1 MSVMPSSS
9 RGVWCQCLVNHKGL
23 LLSLLCC
30 QTGVAQQQGTWALP
44 WVQGALDAAAA
55 AAAAKDTTRHAQQ
68 QQQLH
73 LAALNYQARQGFA
86 ERRLQA
92 AAAKRQAQQQAKEAA
107 LQTRLAAA
115 AAVAPAAVT
124 ADAWGIDGAKL
135 EQLLLPPLHGLPS
148 YTQLEDP
155 MPAYI
160 KAASDYR
167 ACIDARVQTGE
178 AVCCVCARYL
188 PLVTK
193 DKGAVLPKA
202 RDPCHKGWHEVPD
215 ADIPGKQVLVTAE
228 YLGNDANGV
237 AIPRHT
243 PELPRVGLT
252 TYTIGNIAYCL
263 EPAGIVNTN
272 GEPCCPHNTLKWS
285 HLLVCR

>member
-1 MSVMPSSS
+1 
-9 RGVWCQCLVNHKGL
+9 
-23 LLSLLCC
+23 
-30 QTGVAQQQGTWALP
+30 
-44 WVQGALDAAAA
+44 VQGKLYAAAA
-55 AAAAKDTTRHAQQ
+55 AAAAKDTARHAQQ
-68 QQQLH
+68 QQQLN
-73 LAALNYQARQGFA
+73 LAALNYQVRQQARAASSVLA

-115 AAVAPAAVT
+115 AVAPAAVT
-124 ADAWGIDGAKL
+124 TNAWGIDGEKL

-167 ACIDARVQTGE
+167 ACIDARLQTGE

-202 RDPCHKGWHEVPD
+202 RDPAHKGWHEVPA

-237 AIPRHT
+237 AVPRHT

-263 EPAGIVNTN
+263 EPAGIVSVN

>member
-1 MSVMPSSS
+1 ML
-9 RGVWCQCLVNHKGL
+9 GVVCCGL
-23 LLSLLCC
+23 AGLRAVDVA
-30 QTGVAQQQGTWALP
+30 TGRMQQQQT
-44 WVQGALDAAAA
+44 
-55 AAAAKDTTRHAQQ
+55 AAAKRNAQ
-68 QQQLH
+68 
-73 LAALNYQARQGFA
+73 
-86 ERRLQA
+86 LQA
-92 AAAKRQAQQQAKEAA
+92 AAAAVSAQMQQRESSMQSAAQEHLARAHTAAAAKAARNQARLAVAA
-107 LQTRLAAA
+107 VGAATSAAA
-115 AAVAPAAVT
+115 AA
-124 ADAWGIDGAKL
+124 DAWGVDGKNL
-135 EQLLLPPLHGLPS
+135 KELLLPLLHGLPS
-148 YTQLEDP
+148 YTQLDDP

-160 KAASDYR
+160 MAASDYR

>member
-1 MSVMPSSS
+1 MQQRES
-9 RGVWCQCLVNHKGL
+9 RMQSAAQERLARAHTAAAAKAARNQERESRMQSAAQERLARAHTAAAAKAGRNQARLAAA
-23 LLSLLCC
+23 
-30 QTGVAQQQGTWALP
+30 VAA
-44 WVQGALDAAAA
+44 VGAATSAAAA
-55 AAAAKDTTRHAQQ
+55 A
-68 QQQLH
+68 
-73 LAALNYQARQGFA
+73 
-86 ERRLQA
+86 
-92 AAAKRQAQQQAKEAA
+92 
-107 LQTRLAAA
+107 
-115 AAVAPAAVT
+115 
-124 ADAWGIDGAKL
+124 DAWGVDGKNL
-135 EQLLLPPLHGLPS
+135 KQLLLPPLQGLPS

-167 ACIDARVQTGE
+167 ACIEARMQTGE

-188 PLVTK
+188 QLVTK

-202 RDPCHKGWHEVPD
+202 RDPAHKAWHEVPA

-243 PELPRVGLT
+243 PEMPRVGLT

-263 EPAGIVNTN
+263 EPAGIVSVN